1 MRNAVLFLTFAL
13 LPLNV
18 AGQNF
23 STPSSP
29 RPLPLASLFLPAISI
44 PFGNTKPELS
54 LSGLSQTSQ
63 PDNDAIRVSLRLYG
77 GATYLTGGD
86 INEGVRGQN
95 ELLTTILNN
104 EFVVDVQG
112 EVEPVHWGVEYGGD
126 VIIHL
131 TPRLGIGVGVS
142 RLEATQ
148 TSENRCGRIAGS
160 PSLSSRFRTGSRFGP
175 FRFVSASSMR
185 SLPVG
190 DSTSSSYGGV
200 GFYPTD
206 FSWNLRGDRVEF
218 GTVTRATEVDTQASS
233 TGVGFHGGV
242 GVEFNLVE
250 RVGIFFEG
258 QGTYAKV
265 GGLEGTSN

>member
-29 RPLPLASLFLPAISI
+29 RPLPLASPFLPAISI

-148 TSENRCGRIAGS
+148 TSEIVAPDRRFSFLEFQIPNRVEVRAVPIRLGVFYTLPA
-160 PSLSSRFRTGSRFGP
+160 SRRLN
-175 FRFVSASSMR
+175 VV
-185 SLPVG
+185 LIWW
-190 DSTSSSYGGV
+190 GGV
-200 GFYPTD
+200 LSHRF
-206 FSWNLRGDRVEF
+206 LVEF
-218 GTVTRATEVDTQASS
+218 AR
-233 TGVGFHGGV
+233 
-242 GVEFNLVE
+242 
-250 RVGIFFEG
+250 R
-258 QGTYAKV
+258 
-265 GGLEGTSN
+265 